1 MGMSS
6 LILAI
11 LLFIAIMIKEFIKI
25 ENWEEIKRSGN
36 IIMNAIIESV
46 LIVIVVVPKG
56 WPLAVT
62 LSLAF
67 SVNKMKDENNLVR
80 HIHACETMGVA

>member
-1 MGMSS
+1 MIEVRNFAEFKRHGEV
-6 LILAI
+6 IIDAAIEAI
-11 LLFIAIMIKEFIKI
+11 L
-25 ENWEEIKRSGN
+25 
-36 IIMNAIIESV
+36 
-46 LIVIVVVPKG
+46 IVVVVVPEG

-80 HIHACETMGVA
+80 HLHACETMGVA